1 MIQLPVDF
9 AENMCQLLGEEE
21 YKALADALQGE
32 SPVSIRVN
40 PWKWHDEFLTT
51 SAESVPW
58 LEGAFYLDERPAFT
72 FDPLFHAGCYYV
84 QEASSMFVQRV
95 LKQYVPCA
103 CKMLDLC
110 AAPGGK
116 STLAR
121 AALPEGSML
130 VSNEIIR
137 NRAQVLA
144 ENMIKWGHPDVVV
157 TQNAP
162 GDFAPFSNFF
172 DVILADVPC
181 SGEGMFRKDAE
192 SVEEWSMANV
202 DICWQRQRSIVSDVW
217 DCLKPGGLF
226 IYSTCTY
233 NVWEDEEN
241 IHWMIQNLGVEPL
254 QVPIDQDW
262 GIQGDLT
269 GKVGSFPVYRFLP
282 SHVKGEGFFLAVMR
296 KPIGDASENEQAFR
310 MGAMVE
316 SLENTSK
323 RLKKKKESKDKE
335 VKGTIPSFDLCRQWL
350 VDADDFAWSTTSGDT
365 VSAIPLKWSSDVEL
379 LKRYLMVLHAGVSV
393 ASLKGKDWV
402 PHHSLAMSLKL
413 QQAAFSHVEVDYE
426 TAIAYLR
433 HEAVVLNDSVSRGY
447 VLLLYRGMP
456 LGFVKNIGNRANNLY
471 PVEWRIRSG
480 YVPES
485 EVRL

>member
-9 AENMCQLLGEEE
+9 AENMCRLLGEEE
-21 YKALADALQGE
+21 YNALAEALQGE

-40 PWKWHDEFLTT
+40 PWKWQDEFMTT
-51 SAESVPW
+51 SADSVPW
-58 LEGAFYLDERPAFT
+58 AEGSFYLCERPAFT

-121 AALPEGSML
+121 TVLPEGSLL

-144 ENMIKWGHPDVVV
+144 ENMVKWGHSDVVV

-162 GDFAPFSNFF
+162 ADFTPLTNFF

-181 SGEGMFRKDAE
+181 SGEGMFRKDTE

-202 DICWQRQRSIVSDVW
+202 DICWQRQRSIVADVW

-241 IHWMIQNLGVEPL
+241 IRWMVQYLGAEPL
-254 QVPIDQDW
+254 QVPIEERW

-269 GKVGSFPVYRFLP
+269 GKGGALPVYRFLP

-296 KPIGDASENEQAFR
+296 KPLGNSSEDERAFSGQSAAGIIENNHKRPKKAKDSKGKDA
-310 MGAMVE
+310 
-316 SLENTSK
+316 
-323 RLKKKKESKDKE
+323 
-335 VKGTIPSFDLCRQWL
+335 KGTAPSYDVCRQWL
-350 VDADDFAWSTTSGDT
+350 LNAEDFAWSVSDDT
-365 VSAIPLKWSSDVEL
+365 VSAIPVEWSGVVDL
-379 LKRYLMVLHAGVSV
+379 LKKHLVVLHAGVSV

-402 PHHSLAMSLKL
+402 PHHSLAMSLRL
-413 QQAAFSHVEVDYE
+413 QKAAFSHVEVDYE

-433 HEAVVLNDSVSRGY
+433 HEAVVLKESVSRGY
-447 VLLLYRGMP
+447 VLLQYRGMP

-471 PVEWRIRSG
+471 PAEWRIRSG